1 MSSLPTV
8 EHRTFTDNGT
18 NQRFPMLMKTRL
30 CQQQDIDI
38 GYPVSRALGKRANY
52 HPGSNSGMGFAMFHH
67 CLQQCELKRWN
78 LGPTSLVHHDC
89 DPSVTASPACRV

>member
-18 NQRFPMLMKTRL
+18 NQRFPILMKTRL

-52 HPGSNSGMGFAMFHH
+52 HPGSNGGMGFAMFHH
-67 CLQQCELKRWN
+67 CLQ
-78 LGPTSLVHHDC
+78 
-89 DPSVTASPACRV
+89 